1 MTRHVHHVFAFWQGL
16 ISLESRPLIFV
27 FISHQCKQ
35 LLSNQITGYY
45 DPTMFHRMTAY
56 RKKYGYEVT
65 LLTLV
70 EEWKHSVDTGKELVT
85 ILSTDMSKTFDSL
98 RPALTIKKLE
108 AYGLGISFVG
118 FNAIFLLQ
126 ES

>member
-1 MTRHVHHVFAFWQGL
+1 MDK
-16 ISLESRPLIFV
+16 IF
-27 FISHQCKQ
+27 KQ

-45 DPTMFHRMTAY
+45 DPTLFHRMTAY
-56 RKKYGYEVT
+56 RKKYGCEVT

-70 EEWKHSVDTGKELVT
+70 EEWKQSVDTGKELAT

>member
-1 MTRHVHHVFAFWQGL
+1 
-16 ISLESRPLIFV
+16 
-27 FISHQCKQ
+27 
-35 LLSNQITGYY
+35 
-45 DPTMFHRMTAY
+45 MFHRMTAY

-65 LLTLV
+65 LLTLF